1 MESSGLRY
9 QAGAVDLGA
18 LKQQKAATEAS
29 ESGAAFQPLITVTQD
44 NLENEVLRM
53 STRIPVVVHIG
64 TDRSPDSQELSA
76 TFARLAEDQKRF
88 RVAYVDADATPVVAQ
103 MFGVRVLPTVLA
115 LAAGRPVTSFEGNQ
129 PAEQLSQWL
138 DALVSNVGSQL
149 AGLGEQEGADEAQ
162 EPSDPRLDAAA
173 AAIERGEFAEATGIY
188 DSILA
193 EQPDNAEV
201 KQARAMVTV
210 LERLDSAHRDTDPI
224 AAADADEADVDKQLD
239 AADAEVVA
247 GAAERAF
254 DRLLRLVTTE
264 PRAKARL
271 LELFTLFEPGDARVI
286 EARTKL
292 ASALF

>member
-18 LKQQKAATEAS
+18 LKQQKAGTEAS
-29 ESGAAFQPLITVTQD
+29 ESSGAFEPLITVTEQ
-44 NLENEVLRM
+44 NLDSEVLRM

-64 TDRSPDSQELSA
+64 TDRSPDSAELSA
-76 TFARLAEDQKRF
+76 TFARLAEGQKRF
-88 RVAYVDADATPVVAQ
+88 RVAYVDADATPAVAQ

-115 LAAGRPVTSFEGNQ
+115 LAAGRPITSFEGNQ

-149 AGLGEQEGADEAQ
+149 EGLGGQDIADEAQ

-173 AAIERGEFAEATGIY
+173 AALDRGEFAEATGIY

-193 EQPDNAEV
+193 EDPNNAEV

-210 LERLDSAHRDTDPI
+210 LERLDLAHRDTDPI

-239 AADAEVVA
+239 AADAEVIA

-254 DRLLRLVTTE
+254 DRLLRLVTSE
-264 PRAKARL
+264 PRAKERL

-286 EARTKL
+286 KARTTL